1 MAITLYRRQTASH
14 KDVKVIIGE
23 SIIPV
28 TCSLVATSIIYN
40 MKINQHRK
48 ISFLVVLLILSM
60 GLQAQTQNITKQKW
74 HFDDPLTQ
82 DTLYGYTQAV
92 KIDNVSYISGTVL
105 GTLTP
110 KGITRLYEVLGKS
123 LASFGASFQNV
134 VKENLYTTDMEE
146 LKKCIDFRKPFYKG
160 DYPAAT
166 WVQVVRLFMA
176 EGKLEVELVAHLPK

>member
-1 MAITLYRRQTASH
+1 M
-14 KDVKVIIGE
+14 IIGYCG
-23 SIIPV
+23 IPV
-28 TCSLVATSIIYN
+28 ASSLAATSIIHH

-48 ISFLVVLLILSM
+48 ISFLAVLLILSM

-92 KIDNVSYISGTVL
+92 KVDNVLYISGTVL
-105 GTLTP
+105 GTLTS